1 MYIPK
6 HYKNENIEEAIEF
19 MNCYSFG
26 TLVTSVADKPIATH
40 LPFVISQREGKIVIT
55 SHFSKG
61 NEQVADFSS
70 KQALA
75 IFSEPHAYVSPAFYE
90 EELNVP
96 TWNYLSVHAYGKAT
110 IIDEEEAVFNVLEQ
124 MIRTFE
130 AKYMHQW
137 EGLPLEY
144 RTKMAQSIVAFEIV
158 VDELQFKEK
167 LSQNKTEVE
176 RNRIIQS
183 FARSA
188 DPNKNIVA
196 DYMSKKERD

>member
-6 HYKNENIEEAIEF
+6 HYKNESIEEAIEF

-26 TLVTSVADKPIATH
+26 ILVTSVADKPVATH
-40 LPFVISQREGKIVIT
+40 LPFVISQREDKIVIT

-61 NEQVADFSS
+61 NEQAVDLAS
-70 KQALA
+70 KQSLA
-75 IFSEPHAYVSPAFYE
+75 IFSEPHAYISPAFYE
-90 EELNVP
+90 KELNVP

-110 IIDEEEAVFNVLEQ
+110 IIDEEEAVFHVLEQ
-124 MIRTFE
+124 MIRSFE

-158 VDELQFKEK
+158 VDDLQFKEK

-196 DYMSKKERD
+196 DYMAKKTTD